1 MTRITSDSKLNGTTL
16 PIIKHKH
23 KASAGANPN
32 LAHLGSSA
40 KKFKLSTYSKQK
52 LAVPNPL
59 FPSLLKTQGFSS
71 IFVVDIF

>member
-32 LAHLGSSA
+32 LTHLGSSA
-40 KKFKLSTYSKQK
+40 KKFKLSVYPMQK
-52 LAVPNPL
+52 LAQL
-59 FPSLLKTQGFSS
+59 AKKSQ
-71 IFVVDIF
+71 